1 MVSWQVIQ
9 EQENFMTTAVAIV
22 GGLMAVLQGFMLF
35 TLSDL
40 RERIMRLE
48 NREMKPAQVGD

>member
-9 EQENFMTTAVAIV
+9 GQENFMTTAVAIV
-22 GGLMAVLQGFMLF
+22 GSLMAVLQGFMLF